1 MRGRLAAIENMP
13 KEKRVYVCINK
24 KGGKACIGPKSR
36 AVFRALHKRAKE
48 RSLEG
53 GEAVAVERMVCM
65 GYCGQGPNVKI
76 HGGPFFHEVDP
87 DSVDKILDEV
97 N

>member
-1 MRGRLAAIENMP
+1 MT

-24 KGGKACIGPKSR
+24 KGGKGCIGSKSR
-36 AVFRALHKRAKE
+36 EVFRALRARAKE
-48 RSLEG
+48 RAEEG
-53 GEAVAVERMVCM
+53 LGNIEVERMVCM

-87 DSVDKILDEV
+87 DKVDNILDAV
-97 N
+97 